1 MFAYLWLEFMQLCN
15 DACLNTMHS
24 SATIPNEKSMNKRQ
38 FLRVAGGGVIATAT
52 LSSLPGC
59 SSAMPPEAV
68 AAWQSPPQ
76 AMDIRRWALS
86 HALLAPHA
94 HNLQSWLVDLD
105 TPDTIVLRMDLRRLL
120 PETDPWSRQ
129 LVISQGTFLELL
141 DMAAKQQGYRAD
153 IILFPE
159 GEFDAKAPDGRPTA
173 SIRLVKDAV
182 VKADPLFAHIFHR
195 HTHRGQYESR
205 IPDADARQAL
215 ADSVKGFPVK
225 LGLVTADEPNMQQH
239 RQIAM
244 DAWRIEMQTPRT
256 LLESYKVLRVGPQ
269 EITQHRDG
277 ISINTPMLRGLVA
290 LGLFDRSKPSEPDST
305 AVKGQIS
312 DFNEKMATT
321 PACVWLSTSDN
332 TRTTQMLCGRAYV
345 RLQLAATALGL
356 RMHPLSQALQE
367 YPEQANNY
375 KAIHQLLAGT
385 DSGATVQMWTR
396 LGYAPD
402 AGPAPRRGL
411 QAHLDKA

>member
-1 MFAYLWLEFMQLCN
+1 
-15 DACLNTMHS
+15 
-24 SATIPNEKSMNKRQ
+24 MNKRQ
-38 FLRVAGGGVIATAT
+38 FLRIAGGGVIAAAT

-59 SSAMPPEAV
+59 SSALPPEAI
-68 AAWQSPPQ
+68 AAWQPP
-76 AMDIRRWALS
+76 ANDLDIRRWALS

-94 HNLQSWLVDLD
+94 HNLQSWLVNLEM
-105 TPDTIVLRMDLRRLL
+105 PDTIVLRMDLQRLL

-141 DMAAKQQGYRAD
+141 DMAAKQRGYRAETT
-153 IILFPE
+153 LFPE
-159 GEFDAKAPDGRPTA
+159 GEFDAKAPDGRPTV
-173 SIRLVKDAV
+173 SIRLVKDDA
-182 VKADPLFAHIFHR
+182 VKADPLFVQIFHR
-195 HTHRGQYESR
+195 HTHRGTYDNR
-205 IPDADARQAL
+205 IPNADARQAL
-215 ADSVKGFPVK
+215 TDSVNGFPVK
-225 LGLVTADEPNMQQH
+225 FGLVTADEASMAQH

-269 EITQHRDG
+269 EIAQHRDG
-277 ISINTPMLRGLVA
+277 ISINTPMVRSLVA
-290 LGLFDRSKPSEPDST
+290 LGLFDRSKPSDPDSS

-332 TRTTQMLCGRAYV
+332 SRATQIFCGRAYV

-367 YPEQANNY
+367 YPEQAQNY
-375 KAIHQLLAGT
+375 KAIHQLLGGK
-385 DSGATVQMWTR
+385 DGADTVQMWTR
-396 LGYAPD
+396 LGYAPEV
-402 AGPAPRRGL
+402 GPSPRRGL

>member
-1 MFAYLWLEFMQLCN
+1 
-15 DACLNTMHS
+15 
-24 SATIPNEKSMNKRQ
+24 
-38 FLRVAGGGVIATAT
+38 VIAAAT
-52 LSSLPGC
+52 LSSLTGC

-68 AAWQSPPQ
+68 AAWKSPPPD
-76 AMDIRRWALS
+76 MDIRRWALS

-120 PETDPWSRQ
+120 PDTDPWSRQ

-141 DMAAKQQGYRAD
+141 DMAAKQRGYRAD
-153 IILFPE
+153 ITLFPE
-159 GEFDAKAPDGRPTA
+159 GEFDAKAPDDRPTA
-173 SIRLVKDAV
+173 HIRLVADAAV
-182 VKADPLFAHIFHR
+182 QPDPLFAHIFHR

-215 ADSVKGFPVK
+215 ADSVKGLPVK
-225 LGLVTADEPNMQQH
+225 LGLVTADEPSMQPH

-269 EITQHRDG
+269 EIAQHRDG

-290 LGLFDRSKPSEPDST
+290 LGLFDRSKPSEPDSS

-312 DFNEKMATT
+312 DFNEKMAST
-321 PACVWLSTSDN
+321 PACVWLSTADN
-332 TRTTQMLCGRAYV
+332 SRTTQMWAGRAYV

-367 YPEQANNY
+367 YPEQTNNY
-375 KAIHQLLAGT
+375 KAIHELLVGK
-385 DSGATVQMWTR
+385 DSTATVQMWTR
-396 LGYAPD
+396 LGYAPEAD
-402 AGPAPRRGL
+402 PAPRRGL

>member
-1 MFAYLWLEFMQLCN
+1 
-15 DACLNTMHS
+15 
-24 SATIPNEKSMNKRQ
+24 MNKRQ
-38 FLRVAGGGVIATAT
+38 FLRIAGGGVIAAAT

-68 AAWQSPPQ
+68 AAWQLPPPD
-76 AMDIRRWALS
+76 MDIRRWALS

-120 PETDPWSRQ
+120 PDTDPWSRQ

-141 DMAAKQQGYRAD
+141 DMAAKQRGYRAD
-153 IILFPE
+153 ITLFPE

-173 SIRLVKDAV
+173 RIRLVADAAV
-182 VKADPLFAHIFHR
+182 QPDPLFAHIFHR

-215 ADSVKGFPVK
+215 ADSVKGLPVK
-225 LGLVTADEPNMQQH
+225 LGLVTADEPSMQPH

-269 EITQHRDG
+269 EIAQHRDG

-290 LGLFDRSKPSEPDST
+290 LGLFDRSKPSEPDSS

-312 DFNEKMATT
+312 DFNEKMAST
-321 PACVWLSTSDN
+321 PACVWLSTADN
-332 TRTTQMLCGRAYV
+332 TRTTQMLAGRAYV

-385 DSGATVQMWTR
+385 DTGATVQMWTR
-396 LGYAPD
+396 LGYAPQ
-402 AGPAPRRGL
+402 AYPAPRRGL